1 MIRYGQCST
10 AFPWCCTLIKFPR
23 HYAHGV
29 TVVELK
35 LVAGDVNRMKSVT
48 NGMLFKYLNK

>member
-48 NGMLFKYLNK
+48 NGMLFKNLNK